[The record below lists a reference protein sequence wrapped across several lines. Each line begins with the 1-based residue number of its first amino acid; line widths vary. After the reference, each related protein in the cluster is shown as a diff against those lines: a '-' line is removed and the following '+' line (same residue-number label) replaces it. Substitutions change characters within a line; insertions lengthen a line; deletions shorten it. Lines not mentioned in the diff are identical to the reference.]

1 MRIDLAEDPDELVP
15 KPLGDHPKRAE
26 LEALVA
32 AIEAGRNRRGEVDP
46 AVVEQLR
53 ALGYVE

>member
-1 MRIDLAEDPDELVP
+1 MRIDLAEDPDERVP

-32 AIEAGRNRRGEVDP
+32 AIEVGRNRRGEVDP

-53 ALGYVE
+53 ALGCVE